1 MAKETPIVAKTLRLV
16 SFSITLAGFVI
27 LGTIGYSIYEEF
39 NYLFFS
45 GPGDLFEFTREE
57 KDDSIDFFFN
67 LTIPNKGLFPL
78 EIEVNLTA
86 SLGGNE
92 ISSGSSGVAVI
103 PVGSEEQLEILVTMR
118 KDDIAELI
126 SLQSQEIEL
135 DFTVRAGFQPFA
147 FIQITA
153 GQDFVDGVRQLDF
166 PKEDNSNVMS
176 DHSIARLKLR

>member
-1 MAKETPIVAKTLRLV
+1 MAKEAPIVAKTLRLV

-45 GPGDLFEFTREE
+45 GPRDLFEFTEE
-57 KDDSIDFFFN
+57 ERDDSIDFFFN

-86 SLGGNE
+86 SLDGNE
-92 ISSGSSGVAVI
+92 ISSGSSGLAVI
-103 PVGSEEQLEILVTMR
+103 PVGSEEQLNILVTMR
-118 KDDIAELI
+118 RDDLAELI
-126 SLQSQEIEL
+126 SLQGQEMEL

-153 GQDFVDGVRQLDF
+153 GQDFVDSVRELNF
-166 PKEDNSNVMS
+166 PTEEILNAVS
-176 DHSIARLKLR
+176 DQSIV